1 MNIDILLLKISLQK
15 IIYKKKFKI
24 KKYSENLTI
33 DYNIVERVVVKITKD
48 DQEIIK
54 TINLISFIEDYD
66 QDLEVLEYILYI
78 AQKKKEQGG
87 CDNRE
92 HFQCINS
99 GEYFLNIKS
108 LKSSDKIVEYQYLQ
122 IH

>member
-24 KKYSENLTI
+24 KKHSENLTI
-33 DYNIVERVVVKITKD
+33 DYNIVERVVVEITKD

-66 QDLEVLEYILYI
+66 QDLEVLDYILYI
-78 AQKKKEQGG
+78 VQKRKNKDDGTQESIF
-87 CDNRE
+87 NVS
-92 HFQCINS
+92 I
-99 GEYFLNIKS
+99 LVNIF
-108 LKSSDKIVEYQYLQ
+108 
-122 IH
+122 